1 MQSKTRIHHPNPE
14 SQRKNVTWRIT
25 DRNMNYAT
33 LTLYIKKKKNSGHL
47 KLMLG
52 AIPEKRKDRILL
64 NINRTLKKIFFG
76 HAVWLVGS

>member
-1 MQSKTRIHHPNPE
+1 
-14 SQRKNVTWRIT
+14 
-25 DRNMNYAT
+25 
-33 LTLYIKKKKNSGHL
+33 
-47 KLMLG
+47 MLG